1 MSNFWAR
8 TITGL
13 SMVFILL
20 AGLYFNEW
28 IFASLFLVIAFL
40 GIMEFYQ
47 IVSSD
52 NCQPQKLFGTLA
64 GVILYISITTIHYI
78 TFSSDYIMFIFIPF
92 FLPILLFFIPFII
105 EIYRRKPEPLINI
118 AFTILPVFY
127 IALPLALLNVINDA
141 DSIHFLGFPIFLTGY
156 FIITWAYDTGAYLY
170 GKQFGNHKLFERISP
185 KKTWEG
191 SLGGSGIA
199 LLVALVLFFLV
210 KEIKLVDWLA
220 LTIMIL
226 VFGTFGDLV
235 ESLIKRNLNI
245 KDSGSILPGHGGILD
260 RFDSILISAP
270 FVFLYFIIRF
280 PYS

>member
-13 SMVFILL
+13 SMVFILF

-28 IFASLFLVIAFL
+28 IFAALFFVISVL
-40 GIMEFYQ
+40 GVLEFYK
-47 IVSSD
+47 IVSSET
-52 NCQPQKLFGTLA
+52 CYPQKFFGVIA
-64 GVILYISITTIHYI
+64 GIILYISVTIVHYI
-78 TFSSDYIMFIFIPF
+78 TLSPDTISLIFIPL
-92 FLPILLFFIPFII
+92 FLPIPIFFLPFII
-105 EIYRRKPEPLINI
+105 EIFRKRPQPLTNI

-127 IALPLALLNVINDA
+127 IALPLALLNMMNDKEA
-141 DSIHFLGFPIFLTGY
+141 FHFIGFPIFLTGY
-156 FIITWAYDTGAYLY
+156 FILTWSYDTAAYLY
-170 GKQFGNHKLFERISP
+170 GKQFGKHKLFERISP

-191 SLGGSGIA
+191 TIAGSTIA
-199 LLVALVLFFLV
+199 LLIATGLYSLV
-210 KEIKLVDWLA
+210 KSINLVDWYA
-220 LTIMIL
+220 LTFLVL

-260 RFDSILISAP
+260 RFDTIFISAP

>member
-28 IFASLFLVIAFL
+28 IFGALFFVIAIL
-40 GIMEFYQ
+40 GILEFYQ
-47 IVSSD
+47 IVSSEK
-52 NCQPQKLFGTLA
+52 CQPQKVF
-64 GVILYISITTIHYI
+64 GVIAGAILYLSITGAHYI
-78 TFSSDYIMFIFIPF
+78 PMSPENIIIIFVPF
-92 FLPILLFFIPFII
+92 FLPIPLFFIPFII
-105 EIYRRKPEPLINI
+105 EIYRKKTEPLINI
-118 AFTILPVFY
+118 ALTILPIFY
-127 IALPLALLNVINDA
+127 IALPLALLNLMNDKTTF
-141 DSIHFLGFPIFLTGY
+141 HFIGFPVFLTGY
-156 FIITWAYDTGAYLY
+156 FILTWAYDTGAYLY
-170 GKQFGNHKLFERISP
+170 GKQFGKHKLFERISP

-191 SLGGSGIA
+191 TIGGSGIA
-199 LLVALVLFFLV
+199 LLIAALLFFLV
-210 KEIKLVDWLA
+210 KEIKLFDWLT
-220 LTIMIL
+220 LTTLIL

>member
-28 IFASLFLVIAFL
+28 IFAALFFVISVL
-40 GIMEFYQ
+40 GVLEFYK
-47 IVSSD
+47 IVSSET
-52 NCQPQKLFGTLA
+52 CYPQRFF
-64 GVILYISITTIHYI
+64 GVIAGIILYLSVTIVHYI
-78 TFSSDYIMFIFIPF
+78 TPSSDTISLIFIPL
-92 FLPILLFFIPFII
+92 FLPIPIFFLPFII
-105 EIYRRKPEPLINI
+105 EIYRKKPQPLTNI

-127 IALPLALLNVINDA
+127 IALPLALLNMMNDKEA
-141 DSIHFLGFPIFLTGY
+141 FHFIGFPIFLTGY
-156 FIITWAYDTGAYLY
+156 FILTWSYDTAAYLY
-170 GKQFGNHKLFERISP
+170 GKQFGKHKLFERISP

-191 SLGGSGIA
+191 TIAGSAIA
-199 LLVALVLFFLV
+199 LLIATVLFSLV
-210 KEIKLVDWLA
+210 KSINLVDWYA
-220 LTIMIL
+220 LTFLVL

-260 RFDSILISAP
+260 RFDTIFISAP

>member
-28 IFASLFLVIAFL
+28 IFASLFFVISFL
-40 GIMEFYQ
+40 GILEFYQ

-52 NCQPQKLFGTLA
+52 NCQPQKLFGTFA
-64 GVILYISITTIHYI
+64 GVMLYLSITAIHYI
-78 TFSSDYIMFIFIPF
+78 TFSADYIMVIFIPF

-105 EIYRRKPEPLINI
+105 EIYRKKTEPLINI

-127 IALPLALLNVINDA
+127 IALPLALLNLMNDKN
-141 DSIHFLGFPIFLTGY
+141 SIHFLGFPIFLTGY

-170 GKQFGNHKLFERISP
+170 GKQFGKHKLFERISP

-191 SLGGSGIA
+191 SLGGAGIA
-199 LLVALVLFFLV
+199 FLVAAVLFFLV
-210 KEIKLVDWLA
+210 KEIKLADWLA

-226 VFGTFGDLV
+226 VFGSFGDLV
-235 ESLIKRNLNI
+235 ESLIKRNLKI

>member
-28 IFASLFLVIAFL
+28 IFAGLFFLIASLGMV
-40 GIMEFYQ
+40 EFYQ
-47 IVSSD
+47 IVSSEK
-52 NCQPQKLFGTLA
+52 CHPQKYFGTFS
-64 GVILYISITTIHYI
+64 GVILYISITAVHYI
-78 TFSSDYIMFIFIPF
+78 TISADHIMFIFIPF
-92 FLPILLFFIPFII
+92 FLPILLFFFPFII
-105 EIYRRKPEPLINI
+105 EIYRKKPEPLINI

-127 IALPLALLNVINDA
+127 IALPLALLNMMNDKS
-141 DSIHFLGFPIFLTGY
+141 SIHFLGFPIFLTGY

-170 GKQFGNHKLFERISP
+170 GRQFGRNKLFERISP

-191 SLGGSGIA
+191 AIGGSGIA
-199 LLVALVLFFLV
+199 LLVAVILFFLV
-210 KEIKLVDWLA
+210 KEVKLVDWFV
-220 LTIMIL
+220 LTVMIL
-226 VFGTFGDLV
+226 LFSTFGDLV

-245 KDSGSILPGHGGILD
+245 KDSGSVLPGHGGILD
-260 RFDSILISAP
+260 RFDSILISSP

-280 PYS
+280 PY

>member
-20 AGLYFNEW
+20 SGLYFNEW
-28 IFASLFLVIAFL
+28 IFAILFFLIAVL
-40 GIMEFYQ
+40 GILEFYQ
-47 IVSSD
+47 IVSSEK
-52 NCQPQKLFGTLA
+52 CWPQKIYGVIAGAILYLAIA
-64 GVILYISITTIHYI
+64 GVHYFSFSFDYISI
-78 TFSSDYIMFIFIPF
+78 IFLPF
-92 FLPILLFFIPFII
+92 FLLIPLFFIPFII
-105 EIYRRKPEPLINI
+105 EIYRKKPEPLINI
-118 AFTILPVFY
+118 AFTILPIFY
-127 IALPLALLNVINDA
+127 IALPLALLNLMNDTTEMK
-141 DSIHFLGFPIFLTGY
+141 FLGFPIFLTGY
-156 FIITWAYDTGAYLY
+156 FILTWAYDTGAYLY
-170 GKQFGNHKLFERISP
+170 GKQFGKHKLFERISP

-191 SLGGSGIA
+191 TIGGSGIA
-199 LLVALVLFFLV
+199 LLVTAVLFFLV
-210 KEIKLVDWLA
+210 KEIMLVDWLA
-220 LTIMIL
+220 LTTMIL

>member
-28 IFASLFLVIAFL
+28 IFASLFFIITIL
-40 GIMEFYQ
+40 GILEFYQ
-47 IVSSD
+47 IVTSETCS
-52 NCQPQKLFGTLA
+52 PQKVFGVAA
-64 GVILYISITTIHYI
+64 GIVFYAVIVMIHYI
-78 TFSSDYIMFIFIPF
+78 PLSPDHTWLMLLPFYLTIPIF
-92 FLPILLFFIPFII
+92 FLPFII
-105 EIYRRKPEPLINI
+105 EIYRNKTEPLKNI

-127 IALPLALLNVINDA
+127 IALPLAMLNMMNEKYSV
-141 DSIHFLGFPIFLTGY
+141 HFLGFPAFLTGY
-156 FIITWAYDTGAYLY
+156 FILTWSYDTGAYLY
-170 GKQFGNHKLFERISP
+170 GRQFGKTKLFERISP

-191 SLGGSGIA
+191 TLGGGAIA
-199 LLVALVLFFLV
+199 LLMAVVLFYLV
-210 KEIKLVDWLA
+210 KEIMLIDWLV
-220 LTIMIL
+220 LTVMIL
-226 VFGTFGDLV
+226 FFSTFGDLV
-235 ESLIKRNLNI
+235 ESLIKRSLNI

-260 RFDSILISAP
+260 RFDSVFISAP

>member
-28 IFASLFLVIAFL
+28 IFVTLFFIISVLGIFEFYKIITSEICHPQKSFGVIA
-40 GIMEFYQ
+40 GI
-47 IVSSD
+47 
-52 NCQPQKLFGTLA
+52 L
-64 GVILYISITTIHYI
+64 LYISIIAVHYI
-78 TFSSDYIMFIFIPF
+78 YISVDNFELFFLPF
-92 FLPILLFFIPFII
+92 FLPIPIFFLPFII
-105 EIYRRKPEPLINI
+105 EIYRKKPQPLANI

-127 IALPLALLNVINDA
+127 IALPLALLNIMNDKEA
-141 DSIHFLGFPIFLTGY
+141 FHFLGFPIFLTGY
-156 FIITWAYDTGAYLY
+156 FILTWSYDTAAYLY
-170 GKQFGNHKLFERISP
+170 GKQFGKHKLFERISP

-191 SLGGSGIA
+191 TIAGSVVA
-199 LLVALVLFFLV
+199 LLIATGLFFLV
-210 KEIKLVDWLA
+210 KSINLADWYA
-220 LTIMIL
+220 LTFL
-226 VFGTFGDLV
+226 VLFFGTFGDLV

-260 RFDSILISAP
+260 RFDTIFISAP